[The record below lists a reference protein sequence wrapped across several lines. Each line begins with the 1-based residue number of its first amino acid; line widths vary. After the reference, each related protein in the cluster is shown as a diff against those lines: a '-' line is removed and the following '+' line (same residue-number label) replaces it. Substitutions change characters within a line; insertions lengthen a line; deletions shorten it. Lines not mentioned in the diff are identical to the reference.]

1 MTERPRT
8 IAVHQSLIRAI
19 LLMGA
24 ERELVLISGILA
36 AVLVMSLARLFFTV
50 IGVVFWALSLAAL
63 QRAAKSDPQFTR
75 VYLRHT
81 RYRAYYPAQ
90 SRPMSRLSSVRE
102 GMPC

>member
-1 MTERPRT
+1 M
-8 IAVHQSLIRAI
+8 SLIRPI

-36 AVLVMSLARLFFTV
+36 AVLVMSLARLLFTV
-50 IGVVFWALSLAAL
+50 VGVVFWGLSLAAL

-81 RYRAYYPAQ
+81 RYRGYYSAQ
-90 SRPMSRLSSVRE
+90 SRATSRLSTVRE